1 MKKHILSILAIMVAM
16 CTNAQEFKDL
26 ASLAP
31 SYGYEN
37 QRDKYLYTLDDEP
50 APADNIYATYAEWQ
64 NKWVNP
70 YKIPIKNIPDSL
82 TVDCREYYHPTEGD
96 VTSPYGPRWGRFH
109 HGIDLRVSIGEPIHA
124 AFNGK
129 VRVTDYDKYGYGY
142 FVVIRHDN
150 GLETLYGHLSKI
162 QVVPNQTV
170 LAGDVIGLG
179 GNTGRSTGPHLHFE
193 FRYLGNSI
201 NPTNIVDFQYHVPY
215 NDTYLVCKAQSFK
228 ELQSYSAPKY
238 HIVRSGETL
247 SSIARKY
254 HTTIDKLCKLNNLKK
269 TSVLRV
275 KQRLRYA

>member
-1 MKKHILSILAIMVAM
+1 MKKYIISTIALLSAFFV
-16 CTNAQEFKDL
+16 NAQEFKDL

-31 SYGYEN
+31 SYGYEM
-37 QRDKYLYTLDDEP
+37 QKDYFLYSTNEEH
-50 APADNIYATYAEWQ
+50 APADNIYSKFAEWQ

-70 YKIPIKNIPDSL
+70 YKIAIKDLPDSL
-82 TVDCREYYHPTEGD
+82 VVDCSDYYHPVDGD
-96 VTSPYGPRWGRFH
+96 VTSQYGPRWGRFH
-109 HGIDLRVSIGEPIHA
+109 HGIDLRLNIGDPVHA
-124 AFNGK
+124 AFGGK
-129 VRVTDYDKYGYGY
+129 VRVIDYDRYGYGY
-142 FVVIRHDN
+142 FIVIRHDN

-201 NPTNIVDFQYHVPY
+201 NPTNIVDFNCHVPY
-215 NDTYLVCKAQSFK
+215 NDTYLVCKAKSFN
-228 ELQSYSAPKY
+228 ELKNYTAPKY

-254 HTTIDKLCKLNNLKK
+254 HTTVDKLCRLNNLKK
-269 TSVLRV
+269 NSVLRV
-275 KQRLRYA
+275 KQKLRYS